1 MLLDDCLKI
10 GVTEFKY
17 DVLGFFSLLVFRV
30 EDVEHLDAIHTPL
43 ESVEHLVLPGNV
55 LSRLRCPFDGHYLVM
70 LPVFCFKDVAYMK
83 SIRIC

>member
-10 GVTEFKY
+10 GVTEFKD
-17 DVLGFFSLLVFRV
+17 DVLGLFSLLVLRV

-55 LSRLRCPFDGHYLVM
+55 LSRLRCPFDGHYLIV
-70 LPVFCFKDVAYMK
+70 LPVLSLKDVACMK